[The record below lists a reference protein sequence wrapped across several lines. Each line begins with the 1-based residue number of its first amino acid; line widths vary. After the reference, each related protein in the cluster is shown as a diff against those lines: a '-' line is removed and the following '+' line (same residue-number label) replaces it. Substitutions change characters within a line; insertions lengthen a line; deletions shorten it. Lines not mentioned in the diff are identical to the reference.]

1 MANVLTSC
9 DHPQNEKL
17 PHKIFNK
24 HDDLVNDKAFPALPL
39 KATTTIVY
47 IRENLERRQNLFY
60 NKKARDFFSSPP
72 CTTPYEPLAGRRVT
86 TYYSLAMTFVIRGF
100 ELDPRGRSSR
110 IGTKEVLVL
119 VGAPLLASR
128 SLIVE
133 DTEEL
138 FIEVKKTTFLHFDR

>member
-1 MANVLTSC
+1 
-9 DHPQNEKL
+9 
-17 PHKIFNK
+17 
-24 HDDLVNDKAFPALPL
+24 
-39 KATTTIVY
+39 
-47 IRENLERRQNLFY
+47 
-60 NKKARDFFSSPP
+60 
-72 CTTPYEPLAGRRVT
+72 
-86 TYYSLAMTFVIRGF
+86 MTFVIRGF

-138 FIEVKKTTFLHFDR
+138 FIEVKKTTFLRFDRKVYTYK